1 MKLKAILADN
11 AYLLKIVFRHA
22 RGYAALTVCTAILI
36 AADNVAANALMPRYL
51 TDALA
56 RRAPLREICSVLA
69 LMATLL
75 CARFTLRALQEKCL
89 RPRALVRLHEA
100 ALPPLYEK
108 AASVDLAHYD
118 DPRFGDAFVLAA
130 READE
135 RAMKAF
141 DTAVRLFST
150 LLMTA
155 GYAGAIA
162 SLEPYAFLPV
172 ALYVAVSL
180 LIDARRAR
188 IAHDCDAALKP
199 HERRRESAQR
209 LFTLPDFAKEL
220 RVSPIAGPV
229 FAMLNRA
236 LTGARDQR
244 LASGRRLLRL
254 GLIDELATEQLI
266 LNGGVYGCL
275 AFAAL
280 VRHSISVGGMLSLA
294 FATEN
299 TIWRM
304 RDIAV
309 LLPEMAS
316 HALYARDL
324 RAFYATQSHI
334 ASGTRLPPSHGTL
347 ELQNVGFA
355 YDSGVPVLKGVNLT
369 LRPGEKLALVG
380 ENGAGKS
387 TIVKLL
393 LRLYEPTEGAILL
406 DGVPIREYDLP
417 RYRALFATAIQDFHI
432 FAASLAENVAM
443 DVEVDETRAMAALRR
458 ANFPDSVPL
467 AAQMTREF
475 ASQGIVLSGGQ
486 AQRLATARALYHE
499 RPFLVLDEPSAALD
513 PLAEARFNRTLAE
526 NAAGKSTLFISHRLS
541 TVTLADRICVLEG
554 GRVAEEGTHEALLR
568 QNGLYARMWRA
579 QAGAYAREAAAS
591 RA

>member
-236 LTGARDQR
+236 
-244 LASGRRLLRL
+244 RRPSRK
-254 GLIDELATEQLI
+254 
-266 LNGGVYGCL
+266 
-275 AFAAL
+275 
-280 VRHSISVGGMLSLA
+280 M
-294 FATEN
+294 
-299 TIWRM
+299 WRW
-304 RDIAV
+304 
-309 LLPEMAS
+309 
-316 HALYARDL
+316 
-324 RAFYATQSHI
+324 TW
-334 ASGTRLPPSHGTL
+334 
-347 ELQNVGFA
+347 
-355 YDSGVPVLKGVNLT
+355 
-369 LRPGEKLALVG
+369 
-380 ENGAGKS
+380 KS
-387 TIVKLL
+387 TK
-393 LRLYEPTEGAILL
+393 
-406 DGVPIREYDLP
+406 
-417 RYRALFATAIQDFHI
+417 
-432 FAASLAENVAM
+432 
-443 DVEVDETRAMAALRR
+443 
-458 ANFPDSVPL
+458 
-467 AAQMTREF
+467 
-475 ASQGIVLSGGQ
+475 
-486 AQRLATARALYHE
+486 
-499 RPFLVLDEPSAALD
+499 
-513 PLAEARFNRTLAE
+513 
-526 NAAGKSTLFISHRLS
+526 
-541 TVTLADRICVLEG
+541 
-554 GRVAEEGTHEALLR
+554 
-568 QNGLYARMWRA
+568 RA
-579 QAGAYAREAAAS
+579 QWRRSAGPIS
-591 RA
+591 RIPCRSPRR